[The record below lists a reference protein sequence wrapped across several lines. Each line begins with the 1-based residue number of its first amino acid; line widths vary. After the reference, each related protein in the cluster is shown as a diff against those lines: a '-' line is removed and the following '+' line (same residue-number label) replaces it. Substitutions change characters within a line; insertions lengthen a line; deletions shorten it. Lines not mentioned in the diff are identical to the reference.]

1 MAKDNN
7 LDRALYI
14 AIATIL
20 KRIRIEKGISLEELA
35 NRMDIYTTKQN
46 LSKYENALLRINVQ
60 TFNSYCLALNEN
72 PGKVWQEINEF
83 YYTSNFKDIK
93 HKGDS
98 NHWISFIYYSTFF
111 IFALATNDILHI
123 FVDIV
128 NLISL
133 LSSLRV
139 ISLFALSPILL
150 KYTWWVP

>member
-46 LSKYENALLRINVQ
+46 LSKYENALLRITVQ

-98 NHWISFIYYSTFF
+98 NH
-111 IFALATNDILHI
+111 
-123 FVDIV
+123 
-128 NLISL
+128 
-133 LSSLRV
+133 
-139 ISLFALSPILL
+139 
-150 KYTWWVP
+150 